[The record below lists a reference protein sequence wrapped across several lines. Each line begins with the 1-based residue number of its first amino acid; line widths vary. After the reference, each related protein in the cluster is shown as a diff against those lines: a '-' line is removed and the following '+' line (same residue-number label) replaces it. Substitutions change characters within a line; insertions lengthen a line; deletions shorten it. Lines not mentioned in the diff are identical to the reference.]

1 MKKLARVLFIS
12 DVHGSTPVFTKALGA
27 SAAYKASI
35 LVHGGDIIGKY
46 ITPFFRSDGLVEAEI
61 TGAKR
66 ILKGDAEVRA
76 AEAEVSRIGSYAYH
90 TTQEAWKELLAK
102 PKAMTDVFFKL
113 ANERLASWVRLAE
126 EKLRPLGIR
135 LFLNIGN
142 DDFQDLGKT
151 IEASSYVVYPNNKV
165 LALDEDHELL
175 SLGNTNI
182 TPWKC
187 EGDLEEPDLQK
198 MLDALAAKVQHPER
212 ALVNLPCPPADP
224 KMDVA
229 PLLDPQL
236 RPIYLP
242 GGEPQMVHVGCK
254 AVRALIQRVQPMA
267 GLHGHIHESRG
278 YEKIGRTMCFNP
290 GSEYTIGMLSSLLL
304 NLSRDKV
311 ESFMFLSA

>member
-1 MKKLARVLFIS
+1 MKKLTRLLFIS

-27 SAAYKASI
+27 AAAYKAGI

-46 ITPFFRSDGLVEAEI
+46 ITPFFHADGTVEAEFM
-61 TGAKR
+61 GSKRVLAKEPD
-66 ILKGDAEVRA
+66 IKALEV
-76 AEAEVSRIGSYAYH
+76 EVSRIGSYAFH
-90 TTQEAWKELLAK
+90 TTRDQWAELLAK
-102 PKAMTDVFFKL
+102 PEGMNNVFFKL

-126 EKLRPLGIR
+126 EKLKPLGIR
-135 LFLNIGN
+135 LYLNIGN
-142 DDFQDLGKT
+142 DDFQELGRT
-151 IEASSYVVYPNNKV
+151 IEASSYVVYPNDKV
-165 LALDEDHELL
+165 LQIDDDHEML

-198 MLDALAAKVQHPER
+198 RLDALAAKLQHPER
-212 ALVNLPCPPADP
+212 ALFNLHCPPVDT

-254 AVRALIQRVQPMA
+254 AVRALIERVQPLA

-290 GSEYTIGMLSSLLL
+290 GSEYTIGVLSSLLL
-304 NLSRDKV
+304 NLSRDKI